1 MSRLAAFVRFWVDF
15 VIGDDWRTAVGIAVG
30 ILATALLAAWWVL
43 PLVIAAVLWL
53 SLRRTTR
60 VSN

>member
-53 SLRRTTR
+53 SLRRATR